1 MKTENFIVKST
12 IYSITFSF
20 VFFVLPFQVSAE
32 GLSLKVSP
40 TQFQIK
46 ALPPADIRAPFTIEN
61 QSDMPVSLKIGYKIF
76 DKENSKDGR
85 VVFFKKNEISPVQE
99 QKIFQQMQVVDGDDI
114 SYNAIELGPKQKKRL
129 QLRIILPK
137 NQPTADH
144 VFSLVFLERPGQTN
158 QSESNKSIE
167 DQRSTTTLLTGIGF
181 NVLLSIGPKAT
192 PMGNIDTFDTPWLR
206 QGGPVPFT
214 LKVNN
219 NGTHYITPSGTI
231 YIKNMFGQTVGKI
244 TLPKSVILAGTGR
257 TITSTSSYTYANFP
271 SNVKVNDY
279 HRITPPIIWSEKILF
294 GLYSADLVLSLSDDG
309 PVYTRTIHFLAFPL
323 IIVGEI
329 LSVIAIAT
337 FIYLRVK
344 RKISR
349 R

>member
-12 IYSITFSF
+12 IYTITLSF
-20 VFFVLPFQVSAE
+20 VFLVLPIQAGAE

-40 TQFQIK
+40 TQFRIK
-46 ALPPADIRAPFTIEN
+46 ALPPTDIRAPFTIEN
-61 QSDMPVSLKIGYKIF
+61 QSESPVSLKIGYKIF

-85 VVFFKKNEISPVQE
+85 VVFFKKNEVGPVQE

-114 SYNAIELGPKQKKRL
+114 SYNAIELGPKQKKQL

-144 VFSLVFLERPGQTN
+144 VFSLVFLEKPSQTN
-158 QSESNKSIE
+158 QIESNKSIQ
-167 DQRSTTTLLTGIGF
+167 DQRSTTSLLTGIGF

-219 NGTHYITPSGTI
+219 NGTHYITPFGTI

-244 TLPKSVILAGTGR
+244 VLPKSVILAGTGR
-257 TITSTSSYTYANFP
+257 TMTSTTSHTYANFP
-271 SNVKVNDY
+271 PNSKVNDF
-279 HRITPPIIWSEKILF
+279 HRITPPIVWPEKILF
-294 GLYSADLVLSLSDDG
+294 GLYSADLELSLSDEG
-309 PVYTRTIHFLAFPL
+309 PVSTRTIHFLAFPV
-323 IIVGEI
+323 IIVAEI
-329 LSVIAIAT
+329 LTVIALAIV
-337 FIYLRVK
+337 IYLRIK
-344 RKISR
+344 RKISKR
-349 R
+349 